1 MRPITYFT
9 LAFAPAIALGMYFY
23 LGRKYGKAFQKVLI
37 QSFLA
42 GILGVSVLAVAKI
55 LSTLLGL
62 NDLRS
67 LKRLL
72 FYSFITIGLASEL
85 GRFVLYRYYIVPKK
99 AIDRPIHGITMSVM
113 TALGFCTVALPIFML
128 LFVSGSLQTNP
139 QYPVTLYTFIV
150 VPANILF
157 AVVMGFFVGMG
168 KFIKT
173 YFTFTLTGLL
183 GAVFFHGLFIFTI
196 MTQDFKL
203 LSLFAFGSTAIVF
216 VLGIK
221 AAMTEPENE

>member
-1 MRPITYFT
+1 MRPIVYIT
-9 LAFAPAIALGMYFY
+9 LTFAPVVALAMYLY

-37 QSFLA
+37 QSFIA
-42 GILGVSVLAVAKI
+42 GLLGVSVLVVAKI

-67 LKRLL
+67 IKRLL

-85 GRFVLYRYYIVPKK
+85 GIFILYRYYIIPKK
-99 AIDRPIHGITMSVM
+99 AIDKPIHGITMSVM
-113 TALGFCTVALPIFML
+113 TALGFCTLALPGFML
-128 LFVSGSLQTNP
+128 NLFPTQP
-139 QYPVTLYTFIV
+139 AYPATLYAFIF

-157 AVVMGFFVGMG
+157 AVIMGFFVGMG

-173 YFTFTLTGLL
+173 YFMFTITGLL
-183 GAVFFHGLFIFTI
+183 GAAFFQGLFIFTL
-196 MTQDFKL
+196 MTSDFKL
-203 LSLFAFGSTAIVF
+203 LSLFAFGSTVIVF

-221 AAMTEPENE
+221 AAVTEPEVE